1 MKQRHIRL
9 ELLQASPTDAVP
21 QSILPNSSS
30 VTRAVGWNLAA
41 RAAELKLSP
50 GSAIDLAYRIREN
63 THPEFGGLEVEV
75 VGMEIAASQSA
86 QGLGSVCA

>member
-1 MKQRHIRL
+1 MP
-9 ELLQASPTDAVP
+9 S

-50 GSAIDLAYRIREN
+50 GSAIDIAYRIREN
-63 THPEFGGLEVEV
+63 TDPEFGGLEVEV
-75 VGMEIAASQSA
+75 VEMEIGALQVPKD
-86 QGLGSVCA
+86 SVAFVLEGYGF